1 MPRSRANPETAIVAH
16 WIRFEI
22 DGRERFGTLE
32 GETVSE
38 WEGDMFG
45 DPRPTG
51 RRHARAGVR
60 LLPPCRPGKFI
71 GLWNNFRE
79 RAAKE
84 GLQRPAHPPY
94 FLKSANS
101 YATHGEA
108 IRRPAGYAGQVVF
121 EAELGIVIGRRARG
135 VQVADA
141 PSVIFGYT
149 CVNDVTARDLLRL
162 DPAFVHW
169 TRAKGFD
176 TFGVFG
182 PAIATGLDPAGLR
195 VRALVGGVERQ
206 NYAVADMFF
215 SPFDIVHLLSWDMT
229 LEPGDLIACG
239 TSVGA
244 GPMQDGDTVRVS
256 IEGIGCLENVFG

>member
-1 MPRSRANPETAIVAH
+1 MTH
-16 WIRFEI
+16 WLRFQIGGQEWL
-22 DGRERFGTLE
+22 GTLQGDAVAE
-32 GETVSE
+32 WKGDLFGE
-38 WEGDMFG
+38 
-45 DPRPTG
+45 PRPTG
-51 RRHARAGVR
+51 RRHALAAVR
-60 LLPPCRPGKFI
+60 LLPPCRPAKMI

-135 VQVADA
+135 VTVADA

-195 VRALVGGVERQ
+195 VRALLSGVERQ
-206 NYAVADMFF
+206 NYAVSDMFF
-215 SPFDIVHLLSWDMT
+215 SPFEIVSLLSGDMT

-244 GPMQDGDTVRVS
+244 GPMQDGDTVEVL
-256 IEGIGCLENVFG
+256 IEGVGRLANVFG